1 MKTLTNSLEQ
11 QINDAFELIDDTVYK
26 SMYVRSEQY
35 ESKQFCEIKKI
46 CKKNNLLLEISDS
59 YVRGHLVDGKN
70 TDFVDFSIILAEP
83 CCLDHALQLL
93 TEKFLEVTEEIYG
106 EIPETRTYYLEGLS
120 IESISEDSINIVVE
134 TGT

>member
-46 CKKNNLLLEISDS
+46 CKK
-59 YVRGHLVDGKN
+59 K
-70 TDFVDFSIILAEP
+70 
-83 CCLDHALQLL
+83 
-93 TEKFLEVTEEIYG
+93 
-106 EIPETRTYYLEGLS
+106 
-120 IESISEDSINIVVE
+120 
-134 TGT
+134 